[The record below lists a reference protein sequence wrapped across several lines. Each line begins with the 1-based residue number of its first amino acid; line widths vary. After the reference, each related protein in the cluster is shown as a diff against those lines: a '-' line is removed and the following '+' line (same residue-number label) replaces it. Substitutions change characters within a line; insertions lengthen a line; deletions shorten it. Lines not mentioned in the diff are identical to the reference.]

1 MTTITATKIDKQ
13 ALEDWRELKRLHRNL
28 CVNKSLFETTEKH
41 FKKSKEETKRLQ
53 EICESDLQE
62 IKNLEDL
69 VQQKSK
75 LFIEN
80 YGKFVQLKLSI
91 K

>member
-1 MTTITATKIDKQ
+1 MTTITETKTDKQ
-13 ALEDWRELKRLHRNL
+13 ALEDWREIKKLHRNL
-28 CVNKSLFETTEKH
+28 CVNKILLKTTEKH
-41 FKKSKEETKRLQ
+41 LKKSKEETKRLQ

-62 IKNLEDL
+62 IKNLEDFL
-69 VQQKSK
+69 NQKSK

>member
-1 MTTITATKIDKQ
+1 MKIKDLIAK
-13 ALEDWRELKRLHRNL
+13 LRG
-28 CVNKSLFETTEKH
+28 
-41 FKKSKEETKRLQ
+41 KKEIKAEESKEETKRLQ
-53 EICESDLQE
+53 EICDSDLQE

>member
-1 MTTITATKIDKQ
+1 MTTITETKTDKQ
-13 ALEDWRELKRLHRNL
+13 ALEDWREIKRLHRDL
-28 CVNKSLFETTEKH
+28 CVNKSLLKTTEKH
-41 FKKSKEETKRLQ
+41 LKKSKEETKRLQ

-62 IKNLEDL
+62 IKNLEDSL
-69 VQQKSK
+69 NQKCK

>member
-1 MTTITATKIDKQ
+1 MTTITTTKTDKQ
-13 ALEDWRELKRLHRNL
+13 ALEDWREIKRLHRSL
-28 CVNKSLFETTEKH
+28 CVNESLLKTKEKH
-41 FKKSKEETKRLQ
+41 LKKSREETKRLQ

-62 IKNLEDL
+62 IKNLKDFL
-69 VQQKSK
+69 NRKSK